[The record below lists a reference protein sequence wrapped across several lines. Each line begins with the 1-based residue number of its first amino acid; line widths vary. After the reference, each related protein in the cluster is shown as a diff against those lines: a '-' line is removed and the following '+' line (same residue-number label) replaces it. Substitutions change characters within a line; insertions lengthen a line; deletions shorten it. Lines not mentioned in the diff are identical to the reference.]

1 MINKPA
7 PLRLLPVLIP
17 AAFTLACLT
26 VIMPRLLPALDL
38 SFLQTFRTSFL
49 GILLEALPFVLLGSL
64 LSSLLHLFVTEEALD
79 RWIPKHPVAGILTAC
94 VLGLVFP
101 ICECGMIPL
110 IRRLIQKGMPVY
122 IAIVFILSGPIINP
136 VVYSATYMA
145 FRLYPEMVYTRMGL
159 AFLVSASIGF
169 MIYATWKSSPLKV
182 TRSTITPESDAETE
196 MRNRPRGSKWT
207 AVFVHTSDEFFDM
220 GKYLL
225 IGCLLTAG
233 IQSFVAKESLTMI
246 GNGPVSSY
254 MFMMGFAFLLS
265 LCSTSDAFVAQTF
278 LTTFSSGSL
287 LAFLVFGPMLDFK
300 NTLMLL
306 SVFKTKFVLYL
317 AFLIFAVVFIG
328 AVAVDAFYFT

>member
-26 VIMPRLLPALDL
+26 VILPQLLPSLDL

-79 RWIPKHPVAGILTAC
+79 KWIPKNPAAGILAAC

-136 VVYSATYMA
+136 VVYGATYMA
-145 FRLYPEMVYTRMGL
+145 FRLYPEMVYARMGL

-169 MIYATWKSSPLKV
+169 MIYATWKSSPLKL
-182 TRSTITPESDAETE
+182 TRNTMTPVSGGGTE
-196 MRNRPRGSKWT
+196 VADRPRGSKWA

-225 IGCLLTAG
+225 VGCLITAG
-233 IQSFVAKESLTMI
+233 IQSFVAKESLTNI
-246 GNGPVSSY
+246 GSGSVSSY
-254 MFMMGFAFLLS
+254 MFMMGFAYLLS